1 MSREHM
7 HPKKLLLLKTS
18 CLLAKIHIVSDVMF
32 ILDIFCNHKQHYWQ
46 IECVQA
52 TNDVTSHTVK
62 QYHFTAWPEDGAP
75 SSGAGMID
83 LIDQVTRT
91 QAHTGNKPVI
101 VHCR

>member
-1 MSREHM
+1 MT
-7 HPKKLLLLKTS
+7 KKLNCDLCNFPNACHDS
-18 CLLAKIHIVSDVMF
+18 AQASDDNS
-32 ILDIFCNHKQHYWQ
+32 L
-46 IECVQA
+46 
-52 TNDVTSHTVK
+52 TVK

-91 QAHTGNKPVI
+91 QAHTGNKPIV